1 VKLGDVVNPEAA
13 HWGKPLD
20 GVRVLAL
27 EQMQALP
34 YATQLLGRLGA
45 DVVKV
50 EAPGTGDLGR
60 TASPAMTDPEGRD
73 VGATFMRNNLSK
85 RSVVIDLKHPAGRDL
100 VLRLAPRFDVVA
112 ENFRAGAAERLGLAY
127 GDILKVH
134 DRVVYLS
141 ISGFGRPVQAGA
153 TSSPYD
159 GWPALASIVEAMSG
173 AYEFKRP
180 EGQAPIGAPMG
191 GLGDIVTALFAV
203 IGTLAALR
211 QRDRTGRA
219 QLVDV
224 AMLDA
229 MVAVIDVVPNFWSM
243 GAPMGTPWPGILHG
257 FRANDGWFMLQVLRA
272 HQWPD
277 LARAIGRPEW
287 ADDPRFA
294 TPQGWLEHL
303 ESDIRPAVESW
314 AADKTKRAASEAL
327 NAAGLVAGPVATD
340 DEVVHDPHLAVR
352 HMLVEHPRTDGVA
365 QPVLIPGL
373 PVKFAEVTEG
383 PESRVPW
390 LGEHTDDVLAGE
402 LGLGADELAALRSQ
416 GAIGVS
422 PVQ

>member
-1 VKLGDVVNPEAA
+1 VKLGDLVNSEAA

-60 TASPAMTDPEGRD
+60 SAMPTMLDPEGRG
-73 VGATFMRNNLSK
+73 VGATFVRNNLSK
-85 RSVVIDLKHPAGRDL
+85 RSVVIDLKQPEGHDL

-112 ENFRAGAAERLGLAY
+112 ENFRSGAAERLGVAY
-127 GDILKVH
+127 DDIAAVH

-141 ISGFGRPVQAGA
+141 ISGFGRPVQPGA
-153 TSSPYD
+153 ATSPYD
-159 GWPALASIVEAMSG
+159 GWPALAAIVEAMSG

-180 EGQAPIGAPMG
+180 EGQPPIGAPMG

-219 QLVDV
+219 QRVDV

-229 MVAVIDVVPNFWSM
+229 MVAVVDVVPNFWSM

-257 FRANDGWFMLQVLRA
+257 FRAPDGWFMLQVLRP

-277 LARAIGRPEW
+277 VARAIGRPEW
-287 ADDPRFA
+287 VDDPRFA
-294 TPQGWLEHL
+294 TPQGWFDHL
-303 ESDIRPAVESW
+303 ETDIRPAVESW
-314 AADKTKRAASEAL
+314 AADKSKRAASDAL

-340 DEVVHDPHLAVR
+340 DEVVHDAHLAAR
-352 HMLVEHPRTDGVA
+352 NMLVEHPRTDGVD

-373 PVKFAEVTEG
+373 PVKFAEVAEG

-390 LGEHTDDVLAGE
+390 LGEHTDDVLVRE
-402 LGLGADELAALRSQ
+402 LGLGATELASLRSQ
-416 GAIGVS
+416 RVIG
-422 PVQ
+422 

>member
-1 VKLGDVVNPEAA
+1 MRLGDVVNPEAA
-13 HWGKPLD
+13 QWGKPLS
-20 GVRVLAL
+20 GVRILAL

-45 DVVKV
+45 EVVKV

-60 TASPAMTDPEGRD
+60 SAMPAMTDPSGRS
-73 VGATFMRNNLSK
+73 VGATFLRNNLSK
-85 RSVVIDLKHPAGRDL
+85 RSVVVDLKQPAGRDL
-100 VLRLAPRFDVVA
+100 VLRMAPRFDVVA

-127 GDILKVH
+127 DDVVAVH
-134 DRVVYLS
+134 DTVVYVS
-141 ISGFGRPVQAGA
+141 ISGFGRPVPAGSPA
-153 TSSPYD
+153 SPYD

-180 EGQAPIGAPMG
+180 EGQPPVGSPMG
-191 GLGDIVTALFAV
+191 GLGDIVSALFAV

-219 QLVDV
+219 QRVDL

-229 MVAVIDVVPNFWSM
+229 MVAVLDVVPNFWSM
-243 GAPMGTPWPGILHG
+243 GMPMGTPWPGILHG
-257 FRANDGWFMLQVLRA
+257 FRAADGWFMLQVLRP

-277 LARAIGRPEW
+277 LARAVGRPEW

-294 TPQGWLEHL
+294 TPQGWLDHL

-314 AADKTKRAASEAL
+314 AATRTKREASDAL

-340 DEVVHDPHLAVR
+340 AEVVSDPHLAGR

-373 PVKFAEVTEG
+373 PVKFAEVAEG
-383 PESRVPW
+383 PETRVPW
-390 LGEHTDDVLAGE
+390 LGEHTDEVLAAE
-402 LGLGADELAALRSQ
+402 LGLGPAELAALR
-416 GAIGVS
+416 AEGVIA
-422 PVQ
+422 

>member
-1 VKLGDVVNPEAA
+1 MKLGDVVNAEAA

-60 TASPAMTDPEGRD
+60 GAQPAVADPEGRAI
-73 VGATFMRNNLSK
+73 GATFMRNNLSK
-85 RSVVIDLKHPAGRDL
+85 RSVVIDLKQPEGREL
-100 VLRLAPRFDVVA
+100 VLRLAPRFEVVA
-112 ENFRAGAAERLGLAY
+112 ENFRSGAVERLGLAY
-127 GDILKVH
+127 DDIVAVH
-134 DRVVYLS
+134 DRLVYLS
-141 ISGFGRPVQAGA
+141 ISGFGRPVQPGA
-153 TSSPYD
+153 AVSPYD
-159 GWPALASIVEAMSG
+159 GWPALAAIVEAMSG

-180 EGQAPIGAPMG
+180 AGQPPIGAPMG

-203 IGTLAALR
+203 VGTLAALR
-211 QRDRTGRA
+211 QRDRTGRP
-219 QLVDV
+219 QQVDV

-229 MVAVIDVVPNFWSM
+229 MVAVVDVVPNFWSM
-243 GAPMGTPWPGILHG
+243 GAPMGTPRPGILHG
-257 FRANDGWFMLQVLRA
+257 FRAEDGWFMLQVLRP

-294 TPQGWLEHL
+294 TPQGWLDHL
-303 ESDIRPAVESW
+303 GSDIRPAIESW

-340 DEVVHDPHLAVR
+340 EEVVHDAHLAAR
-352 HMLVEHPRTDGVA
+352 HMLVEHPRPDGVD
-365 QPVLIPGL
+365 QPVLVPGL
-373 PVKFAEVTEG
+373 PVKFADIAEG

-390 LGEHTDDVLAGE
+390 LGEHTDDVLTHE
-402 LGLGADELAALRSQ
+402 LGLGPAELATLRTRRVI
-416 GAIGVS
+416 A
-422 PVQ
+422 

>member
-60 TASPAMTDPEGRD
+60 GAVPAMPDPEGRGT
-73 VGATFMRNNLSK
+73 GATFMRNNLSK
-85 RSVVIDLKHPAGRDL
+85 RSVVIDLKTPEGHDL
-100 VLRLAPRFDVVA
+100 VLRLAARFDVVA
-112 ENFRAGAAERLGLAY
+112 ENFRAGAAERLGIAY
-127 GDILKVH
+127 DDVAAVH

-141 ISGFGRPVQAGA
+141 ISGFGRPVQPGA
-153 TSSPYD
+153 ATSPYD
-159 GWPALASIVEAMSG
+159 GWPALAAIVEAMSG

-180 EGQAPIGAPMG
+180 EGQPPIGAPMG
-191 GLGDIVTALFAV
+191 GLGDIVTALFGV

-219 QLVDV
+219 QRVDV

-229 MVAVIDVVPNFWSM
+229 MVAAVDVVPNFWSM
-243 GAPMGTPWPGILHG
+243 GAPMGTPRPGILHG
-257 FRANDGWFMLQVLRA
+257 FRAADGWFMLQVLRA

-277 LARAIGRPEW
+277 LARAIGKPEW
-287 ADDPRFA
+287 EDDPRFA
-294 TPQGWLEHL
+294 TPLGWLEHL

-314 AADKTKRAASEAL
+314 AAHKTKRAASEAL

-340 DEVVHDPHLAVR
+340 DEVVHDPHFSAR
-352 HMLVEHPRTDGVA
+352 HMLVEHPRTDGID
-365 QPVLIPGL
+365 QPVLVPGL
-373 PVKFAEVTEG
+373 PVKFADVAEG

-390 LGEHTDDVLAGE
+390 LGEHTDDVLAAE
-402 LGLGADELAALRSQ
+402 LGLGAADLASLRTR
-416 GAIGVS
+416 GVIG
-422 PVQ
+422 

>member
-60 TASPAMTDPEGRD
+60 SAMPTMLDPDGRGA
-73 VGATFMRNNLSK
+73 GATFMRNNLSK
-85 RSVVIDLKHPAGRDL
+85 RSVVIDLKQPEGHEL
-100 VLRLAPRFDVVA
+100 VLRLAPHFDVVA
-112 ENFRAGAAERLGLAY
+112 ENFRAGAAERLGVAY
-127 GDILKVH
+127 DDIVAVH

-141 ISGFGRPVQAGA
+141 ISGFGRPVHPGA
-153 TSSPYD
+153 ATSPYD
-159 GWPALASIVEAMSG
+159 GWPALAAIVEAMSG

-180 EGQAPIGAPMG
+180 EGQPPVGAPMG

-203 IGTLAALR
+203 IGLLAALR

-219 QLVDV
+219 QRVDV

-229 MVAVIDVVPNFWSM
+229 MVAVLDVVPNFWSM

-257 FRANDGWFMLQVLRA
+257 FRASDGWFMLQVLRP

-277 LARAIGRPEW
+277 VALAIGRPEW
-287 ADDPRFA
+287 VDDPRFA

-340 DEVVHDPHLAVR
+340 DELVHDAHLAAR
-352 HMLVEHPRTDGVA
+352 HMLVEHPRTDGVD

-373 PVKFAEVTEG
+373 PVKFADVAEG

-390 LGEHTDDVLAGE
+390 LGEHTDDVLAHE
-402 LGLGADELAALRSQ
+402 LGLGAAELASLRAR
-416 GAIGVS
+416 GVIG
-422 PVQ
+422 

>member
-1 VKLGDVVNPEAA
+1 MKLGDVVNPGAA

-50 EAPGTGDLGR
+50 EAPGAGDLGR
-60 TASPAMTDPEGRD
+60 GAIPTMLDPDGRAT
-73 VGATFMRNNLSK
+73 GATFMRNNLSK
-85 RSVVIDLKHPAGRDL
+85 RSVVIDLKQPEGRDL
-100 VLRLAPRFDVVA
+100 VLRLAPQFDVVA
-112 ENFRAGAAERLGLAY
+112 ENFRAGAAERLGVAY
-127 GDILKVH
+127 DDIAAVH
-134 DRVVYLS
+134 ERVVYLS
-141 ISGFGRPVQAGA
+141 ISGFGRPVQPGAG
-153 TSSPYD
+153 TSPYD
-159 GWPALASIVEAMSG
+159 GWPALAAIVEAMSG

-180 EGQAPIGAPMG
+180 EGQPPVGAPMG
-191 GLGDIVTALFAV
+191 GLGDIVTALFGV

-219 QLVDV
+219 QRVDV

-229 MVAVIDVVPNFWSM
+229 MVAVVDVVPNFWSM
-243 GAPMGTPWPGILHG
+243 GAPMGDPRPGILHG
-257 FRANDGWFMLQVLRA
+257 FRATDGWFMLQVLRP

-287 ADDPRFA
+287 SADQRFA
-294 TPQGWLEHL
+294 TPEGWLAHL
-303 ESDIRPAVESW
+303 ESDIRPAVEAW
-314 AADKTKRAASEAL
+314 AADKTKRTASEAL

-340 DEVVHDPHLAVR
+340 EEVVHDPHLAAR
-352 HMLVEHPRTDGVA
+352 HMLIEHPRTDGVD
-365 QPVLIPGL
+365 QPVLVPGL
-373 PVKFAEVTEG
+373 PVKFADVAEG

-390 LGEHTDDVLAGE
+390 LGEHTDDVLARE
-402 LGLGADELAALRSQ
+402 LGLGVAELASLR
-416 GAIGVS
+416 AHGVLG
-422 PVQ
+422 

>member
-1 VKLGDVVNPEAA
+1 MKLGDVVNAEAA

-50 EAPGTGDLGR
+50 ESPGTGDLGR
-60 TASPAMTDPEGRD
+60 SAQPAMTDPEGRG

-85 RSVVIDLKHPAGRDL
+85 RSLVIDLKQAAGRDL

-112 ENFRAGAAERLGLAY
+112 ENFRAGAAERLGVAY
-127 GDILKVH
+127 DDIVAVH
-134 DRVVYLS
+134 ERVVYVS

-153 TSSPYD
+153 ASSPYD

-173 AYEFKRP
+173 AYEFKRT
-180 EGQAPIGAPMG
+180 EGQPPIGAPMG

-211 QRDRTGRA
+211 QRERTGQA
-219 QLVDV
+219 QRVDV

-229 MVAVIDVVPNFWSM
+229 MVAVLDVVPNFWSM

-257 FRANDGWFMLQVLRA
+257 FLARDGWFMLQVLRA

-277 LARAIGRPEW
+277 LARAIDRPEW

-303 ESDIRPAVESW
+303 ESDIRPAIESW
-314 AADKTKRAASEAL
+314 AATKSKREACDAL

-340 DEVVHDPHLAVR
+340 EEVVADPHLAVR
-352 HMLVEHPRTDGVA
+352 HMLVEHPRSDGEP

-373 PVKFAEVTEG
+373 PVKFADVAEG

-390 LGEHTDDVLAGE
+390 VGEHTDAVLQSE
-402 LGLGADELAALRSQ
+402 LGLGADDLAALRAD
-416 GAIGVS
+416 GVIG
-422 PVQ
+422 

>member
-1 VKLGDVVNPEAA
+1 MRLGDVVNPEAA
-13 HWGKPLD
+13 NWGKPLS

-45 DVVKV
+45 EVVKV

-60 TASPAMTDPEGRD
+60 GAQPAMADPAGRS
-73 VGATFMRNNLSK
+73 VGATFLRNNLSK
-85 RSVVIDLKHPAGRDL
+85 RSVVIDLKQPAGREL
-100 VLRLAPRFDVVA
+100 LLRLAPRFDVVA

-127 GDILKVH
+127 DDVAAVH

-141 ISGFGRPVQAGA
+141 VSGFGRSVPAG
-153 TSSPYD
+153 TPTSPYD

-180 EGQAPIGAPMG
+180 EGQPPIGSPMG

-203 IGTLAALR
+203 IGTQAALR
-211 QRDRTGRA
+211 QRDRTGRP
-219 QLVDV
+219 QRVDV

-229 MVAVIDVVPNFWSM
+229 MVAVLDVVPNFWSM
-243 GAPMGTPWPGILHG
+243 GMPMGTPWPGILHG
-257 FRANDGWFMLQVLRA
+257 FRAADGWFMLQVLRP

-287 ADDPRFA
+287 SDDPRFA
-294 TPQGWLEHL
+294 TPQGWLDHL
-303 ESDIRPAVESW
+303 EGEIAPAIEAW
-314 AADKTKRAASEAL
+314 ASGLTKRDASDAL

-340 DEVVHDPHLAVR
+340 AEVVADPHLAGR
-352 HMLVEHPRTDGVA
+352 HMLVEHPRTDGVD

-383 PESRVPW
+383 PETRVPW
-390 LGEHTDDVLAGE
+390 LGEHTDAVLSGE
-402 LGLGADELAALRSQ
+402 LGLSEDELAALR
-416 GAIGVS
+416 AAAVIG
-422 PVQ
+422 